1 MFTGLIQA
9 IGQIENVQMTDGDIT
24 ISVNAIDLDLASLK
38 DGDSIAVNGV
48 CLTATQIGNT
58 HFEADVSKETL
69 DVTTGLNQKNA
80 VNLESALR
88 LHDSL
93 GGHLV
98 SGHVDGVGEV
108 VLYKQINDCW
118 LLAIKTPHTISKY
131 IARKGSIC
139 VDGISLTINSIE
151 RDTFTVNIIPH
162 TIEKTTLS
170 RIKIGDKVNIEV
182 DQIARYID
190 RMRQWENES

>member
-1 MFTGLIQA
+1 MFTGLIQTV
-9 IGQIENVQMTDGDIT
+9 GRIESIKTANGDIT
-24 ISVNAIDLDLASLK
+24 LSINAAGLDLASLK
-38 DGDSIAVNGV
+38 QGDSIAVNGV
-48 CLTATQIGNT
+48 CLTATHINNT

-69 DVTTGLNQKNA
+69 NVTAGLSQKNA

-88 LHDSL
+88 LNDSL

-98 SGHVDGVGEV
+98 SGHVDGIGEV
-108 VLYKQINDCW
+108 MQYRQIHDCW
-118 LLAIKTPHTISKY
+118 LLAIKTPHLISKY

-139 VDGISLTINSIE
+139 VDGISLTINTIE
-151 RDTFTVNIIPH
+151 RDIFTVNIIPH